1 MHILIVDNFDS
12 FTNNI
17 AQYVFEATGQ
27 VPTVVPNTVSLGD
40 LDIQKFS
47 GIILSPGPG
56 HPNNDEDFGVCRDII
71 NHCQLPI
78 LGVCLGHQGINCQFG
93 GVVSHA
99 PKPVHGYKSKIT
111 HHGNGLFAGIP
122 QNFDVVRYHSLV
134 CTEVADSLDVTAYSE
149 DGLVMGVAHKE
160 KPIWGVQF
168 HPESIDSDYGMTLI
182 ENYIHLIQSHRVEQ
196 KDQNKISQALESV
209 AGIISLSIQ
218 YERLNISSNAENIFS
233 NNFSNKSSAFWLDSE
248 LSEGQL
254 SRYSVMGSAQPNEA
268 LTFSYD
274 VNEQKLSILGPL
286 GESSVYGDYFEL
298 MDQLVSQLKPARF
311 DDLPFPFQCG
321 LIGYLGYELKA
332 LVGAENHHH
341 SSTPD
346 ALFFL
351 PQNMLVFDHEED
363 AVYLCNLWGKP
374 ITVAIPDMASE
385 QKETTNAAFAPGAIA
400 ADVLELEDNVAQYI
414 EKINHCLHEIRNG
427 ESYEICLTN
436 RARMP
441 FENDAFQAY
450 LKMRTASPVPYG
462 AFIKTPEFSILSASP
477 ETFLKVDASRK
488 VSSKPIK
495 GTRPRGSTNEHDKKL
510 KKDLK
515 KSEKDRAENLMIV
528 DLVRHDLNNV
538 CLPGTVRVT
547 KAFDIETYSSV
558 HQLVSTVEGK
568 LKPSLGP
575 FGVIK
580 ACFPGGSMTGAPK
593 LRTMSIIDK
602 LENSA
607 RGIYSGSLG
616 WVGMDGVTNLSIVI
630 RTAVIQ
636 KGMGEF
642 GVGGAIVA
650 ASSPK
655 EEIEETLVKAS
666 VPFYSLSAD

>member
-17 AQYVFEATGQ
+17 AQYVFEATGL
-27 VPTVVPNTVSLGD
+27 VPTVVPNTVSLKD
-40 LDIQKFS
+40 IDIQKFS
-47 GIILSPGPG
+47 GVILSPGPG
-56 HPNNDEDFGVCRDII
+56 HPNNEGDFGVCRDII
-71 NHCQLPI
+71 NQCQLPI
-78 LGVCLGHQGINCQFG
+78 LGICLGHQGINCQFG

-111 HHGNGLFAGIP
+111 HHGNGLFTGIP
-122 QNFDVVRYHSLV
+122 QDFEVVRYHSLV
-134 CTEVADSLDVTAYSE
+134 CTQVADCLEVTAYTE
-149 DGLVMGVAHKE
+149 DGLVMGIAHRE

-168 HPESIDSDYGMTLI
+168 HPESIDSDYGVTLI
-182 ENYIHLIQSHRVEQ
+182 ANYIHLIQCHRSGRQ
-196 KDQNKISQALESV
+196 QGQDLMSQALESA
-209 AGIISLSIQ
+209 AGVVSLSIQ
-218 YERLNISSNAENIFS
+218 YERLNISSNAADTFC

-254 SRYSVMGSAQPNEA
+254 SRFSVMGSAQPNESI
-268 LTFSYD
+268 TFSYD
-274 VNEQKLSILGPL
+274 VNERRLSILGPL
-286 GESSVYGDYFEL
+286 GESSIYGDYFEL
-298 MDQLVSQLKPARF
+298 MDQLVAQLKPEQF

-332 LVGAENHHH
+332 LVGTENRHR

-351 PQNMLVFDHEED
+351 PQNMLVFDHAED
-363 AVYLCNLWGKP
+363 TAYLCHLWGKP
-374 ITVAIPDMASE
+374 MTVLTPNIAPERQEKTNTKFSPGPITA
-385 QKETTNAAFAPGAIA
+385 NA
-400 ADVLELEDNVAQYI
+400 LELEDSVEQYI
-414 EKINHCLHEIRNG
+414 EKIDHCLHEIQNG

-441 FENDAFQAY
+441 FKDDVFQAY
-450 LKMRTASPVPYG
+450 LKMRSASPVPYG
-462 AFIKTPEFSILSASP
+462 AFVKTPEFSILSASP
-477 ETFLKVDASRK
+477 ETFLKVDACRT

-495 GTRPRGSTNEHDKKL
+495 GTRPRGSTNEQDEKL
-510 KKDLK
+510 KKDLAS
-515 KSEKDRAENLMIV
+515 SEKDRAENLMIV
-528 DLVRHDLNNV
+528 DLVRHDLNSV
-538 CLPGTVRVT
+538 CLPGTVQVP

-558 HQLVSTVEGK
+558 HQLVSTIEGK
-568 LKPSLGP
+568 LKPSIGP

-593 LRTMSIIDK
+593 LRTMAIIDK

-630 RTAVIQ
+630 RAAV
-636 KGMGEF
+636 
-642 GVGGAIVA
+642 
-650 ASSPK
+650 
-655 EEIEETLVKAS
+655 VKKR
-666 VPFYSLSAD
+666 DR